1 MAVDAIGNGTLAGPM
16 LVTAVTAELVYQ
28 LVGANMSS
36 PQTAEL
42 NAEARAPTIGKWVR
56 LTNLEAAGW
65 IVLLMI
71 LARKLWMYV
80 LLGGLIAAVGMWLKY
95 RYAIRSGLGSGA
107 PPTENYA

>member
-1 MAVDAIGNGTLAGPM
+1 MAVDAAGVLAGPM

-42 NAEARAPTIGKWVR
+42 NAEARAPTIDKWVR
-56 LTNLEAAGW
+56 LTNAEAAGW
-65 IVLLMI
+65 ILLLMI
-71 LARKLWMYV
+71 LARKLWAYV

-95 RYAIRSGLGSGA
+95 RYAISSGLSDGQPG
-107 PPTENYA
+107 TESYA